1 MTLVLSSICVIG
13 VLTFLLLRPTLWAN
27 PSEASETIGPTKAL
41 KSNDNIRLRL
51 CKTGYFSTAIFSF
64 VDALNLSTNKYIILL
79 SVTFFYTGLELTF
92 WSGVYGTSV
101 GATKNFE
108 DSKSLVGLH
117 GIVVGVGEI
126 LGGLMFGIF
135 GHILVFASIY

>member
-1 MTLVLSSICVIG
+1 M
-13 VLTFLLLRPTLWAN
+13 
-27 PSEASETIGPTKAL
+27 
-41 KSNDNIRLRL
+41 
-51 CKTGYFSTAIFSF
+51 FS
-64 VDALNLSTNKYIILL
+64 DALTLGTNKYMILL

-126 LGGLMFGIF
+126 LGGLLFGIF
-135 GHILVFASIY
+135 GHVLVLDILSIMVTLALSLLLMFLQVKRGRDPVVLLGFLLHVVTFYLIFLNLPPSSPMGKIKKLKIAFYI